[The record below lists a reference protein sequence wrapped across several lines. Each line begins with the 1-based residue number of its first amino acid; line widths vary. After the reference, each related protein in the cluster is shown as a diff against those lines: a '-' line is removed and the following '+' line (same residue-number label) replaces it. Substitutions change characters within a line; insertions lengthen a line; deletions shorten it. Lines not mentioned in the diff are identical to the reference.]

1 MDKSFLSDPDV
12 IAASRKFVCIRLIS
26 YENKDEA
33 SFLKS
38 FNVGRSGDVE
48 NTVFCILAP
57 DGTQRLSRASR
68 GTGQVYSNSKTMA
81 ESMAK
86 IALQY
91 PGVDSEIQKIPAVP
105 YVANLRLALNVA
117 GCDKQPLVIVN
128 PAANGDSLAL
138 EKKIS
143 AIAWSN
149 EFLGKFI
156 YVKVGDQK
164 ELDLVMGAEKESQ
177 ILVVQPD
184 NFGLKGEVLFQTA
197 EVSTKQLRETL
208 SQGINK
214 GKGPTLSFWNHVQQ
228 GHQKGIFW
236 ETKLPVT
243 DKQELNARER
253 ARSKNSGK

>member
-26 YENKDEA
+26 YENKEEA
-33 SFLKS
+33 AFLKS

-48 NTVFCILAP
+48 NTVFCILSP

-68 GTGQVYSNSKTMA
+68 GTGHVYSSSKTMA

-91 PGVDSEIQKIPAVP
+91 SGMDSEIQKIPGIP
-105 YVANLRLALNVA
+105 YVADLRLALNVA
-117 GCDKQPLVIVN
+117 GCDKQPLVIIN
-128 PAANGDSLAL
+128 PTANGDTLAL

-143 AIAWSN
+143 AIARSN
-149 EFLGKFI
+149 DFLGKFI
-156 YVKVGDQK
+156 YVKVRDQK
-164 ELDLVMGAEKESQ
+164 ELELLAGAEKESQ

-184 NFGLKGEVLFQTA
+184 TFGLKGEVLFQTA
-197 EVSTKQLRETL
+197 EVSTTQLRETL
-208 SQGINK
+208 NQGISK
-214 GKGPTLSFWNHVQQ
+214 GKWPAISFWNHVQQ

-243 DKQELNARER
+243 DKQELSARER
-253 ARSKNSGK
+253 ARSKNSSK